1 MQLYSGSPTSFE
13 HSIRSPRL
21 YDDIFKVCQ
30 NRDFAEEN
38 SFSLKVAYHFES
50 QGEDVRNRVIVE
62 QRFYQKQLRDTGHR
76 NAEFE
81 QLLQRFYNFAQ

>member
-1 MQLYSGSPTSFE
+1 MMTFTRFVKIEILQEKTGF
-13 HSIRSPRL
+13 
-21 YDDIFKVCQ
+21 F
-30 NRDFAEEN
+30 
-38 SFSLKVAYHFES
+38 LKVAYHFEG

-62 QRFYQKQLRDTGHR
+62 QRFYQKQVRDTGHR